1 MFINFFLELR
11 DAGVPVSIKEYLTL
25 MGAMEKGCADY
36 DIDHFYYLS
45 RAALVKDERNLDKFD
60 RVFGHVFKGLERAE
74 GDMQTELPEEWL
86 RMMAELHLTDEEK
99 AEIEAMGGWEK
110 LMETLRERLAEQEG
124 RHQGGNKWIGTAG
137 RSPYGAYGYNP
148 EGVRIGQHESRHR
161 RAVKVWD
168 KRDFKNFDDAVE
180 LGTRNIKVALKRL
193 RRWVREGAYPFSRG
207 SLRGRTV
214 GIFGMGRIGRAI
226 AQRLAAFGLPIAYHN
241 RRPVDDVPYAYHDTL
256 LGLASA
262 VDTLICV
269 APGGEETS
277 KAINEAVLKALGS
290 NGVFVNIGRG
300 STVDEAALIRAL
312 EDGTIFAAGL
322 DVFEDEPNV
331 PEALLAVENAS
342 LLPHVGSASVAT
354 RQGMA
359 DLVADNLV
367 SWFVKGQ
374 PITPVPETASVTR

>member
-1 MFINFFLELR
+1 MSETQGTAILVPGRLHPHALER
-11 DAGVPVSIKEYLTL
+11 IDAQFELLTL
-25 MGAMEKGCADY
+25 EQAD
-36 DIDHFYYLS
+36 
-45 RAALVKDERNLDKFD
+45 AALVTEEMAAKVRGVASMTVVDAAFIDALPNLEIIAN
-60 RVFGHVFKGLERAE
+60 FGVGYDAVDAAHAARKGVMVTNTP
-74 GDMQTELPEEWL
+74 DV
-86 RMMAELHLTDEEK
+86 LTDEVADTAVGLLLNTVRELPR
-99 AEIEAMGGWEK
+99 AEAW
-110 LMETLRERLAEQEG
+110 LREG
-124 RHQGGNKWIGTAG
+124 
-137 RSPYGAYGYNP
+137 
-148 EGVRIGQHESRHR
+148 
-161 RAVKVWD
+161 
-168 KRDFKNFDDAVE
+168 
-180 LGTRNIKVALKRL
+180 
-193 RRWVREGAYPFSRG
+193 RWVREGAYPFSRG
-207 SLRGRTV
+207 SLRGRRV

-269 APGGEETS
+269 APGGEKTS
-277 KAINEAVLKALGS
+277 KAINEAVLKALGA

-367 SWFVKGQ
+367 SWFTKGQ